1 MIKVEKKMK
10 SISEIIVASKQKK
23 LVIIVVHNQAIF
35 INLRN
40 STFKKHKKKHTTYL
54 LTSLK
59 RHPIKKSISSQ
70 TDIKS
75 QKVKKKKYITHDTYY
90 ILHMFQKSFLT

>member
-1 MIKVEKKMK
+1 MK

-40 STFKKHKKKHTTYL
+40 STFKKHKKNILLTYL
-54 LTSLK
+54 
-59 RHPIKKSISSQ
+59 H
-70 TDIKS
+70 
-75 QKVKKKKYITHDTYY
+75 H
-90 ILHMFQKSFLT
+90 

>member
-1 MIKVEKKMK
+1 MYTHSEKNQIPKKLQLNPKLKSSLPVTTTYSMIKVEKKN
-10 SISEIIVASKQKK
+10 ELHLRNHLVASKKK

-40 STFKKHKKKHTTYL
+40 STLKKNKKNILL

-59 RHPIKKSISSQ
+59 TS
-70 TDIKS
+70 
-75 QKVKKKKYITHDTYY
+75 Y
-90 ILHMFQKSFLT
+90 